1 LAKKLAIET
10 TKEVKQTEGFI
21 EVSRTLPGKPAE
33 LRREKLKVR
42 PFATDT
48 ATVSIKLGTTIP
60 TEPYANIKIDVMCSC
75 PCYLEEMPEV
85 FEDLKLMVNDLMDK
99 TVEEMQ
105 KGLTAEPTHVGK
117 AEPDPETDD
126 VLSIINGD
134 VTEALPLTEPE
145 SSEPVMEAATVDADN
160 GLFGPE
166 LTPDDDPFGDT
177 PAPTNDNS
185 ADMDD
190 FI

>member
-1 LAKKLAIET
+1 
-10 TKEVKQTEGFI
+10 
-21 EVSRTLPGKPAE
+21 
-33 LRREKLKVR
+33 
-42 PFATDT
+42 
-48 ATVSIKLGTTIP
+48 
-60 TEPYANIKIDVMCSC
+60 
-75 PCYLEEMPEV
+75 
-85 FEDLKLMVNDLMDK
+85 LMDK

-105 KGLTAEPTHVGK
+105 KGLAAEPTHVGK

-134 VTEALPLTEPE
+134 KTEAPPMAEPE
-145 SSEPVMEAATVDADN
+145 SSEPVAEKAAPKPTPADADD

-166 LTPDDDPFGDT
+166 LTSDDDPFGDT
-177 PAPTNDNS
+177 PALTNDNS